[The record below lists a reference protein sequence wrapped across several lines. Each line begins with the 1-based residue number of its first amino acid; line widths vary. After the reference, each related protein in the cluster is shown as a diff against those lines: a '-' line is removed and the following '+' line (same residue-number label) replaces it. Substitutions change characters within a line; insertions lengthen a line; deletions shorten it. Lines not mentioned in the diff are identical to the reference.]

1 MKEPIIKYLNRS
13 ATAEDLEELNNSL
26 SDKESLKEFVAQ
38 KNNHVLV
45 NMLSGGGESDRVLWE
60 KIKSNIEKS
69 EKEKTKTDENRKIP
83 IRIFRF
89 TASAA
94 AVLLLLTNVL
104 NWLQPKQTLLEV
116 PQGQN
121 AIVYLPDGT
130 KVTLSSDSRLSY
142 PGRFSFFSR
151 KVELT
156 GEAFFEV
163 TRKSFSPF
171 IVSAG
176 EMDVK
181 VLGTKF
187 NVSAYPTDTLI
198 TVYLQ
203 EGSVCCYGRDS
214 EKDPVILE
222 PHQQIAFGKRSGT
235 FRMPETEDDD
245 PMWTRGVYQLKDKT
259 LGDAIGVFERI
270 YGVKFYVYDT
280 KIRNIRINGSFSR
293 DDSLDD
299 ILSAINSDKKLKITR
314 KNQQITITLK

>member
-1 MKEPIIKYLNRS
+1 MKEPIIKYLNRN
-13 ATAEDLEELNNSL
+13 ATAEDLEELEDSL
-26 SDKESLKEFVAQ
+26 SDEQKRKEFAAQ
-38 KNNHVLV
+38 KNNHVFV

-60 KIKSNIEKS
+60 KIKSNIENS
-69 EKEKTKTDENRKIP
+69 EKEKTKTDERKKYP
-83 IRIFRF
+83 IRIFRY

-104 NWLQPKQTLLEV
+104 SWLQPEQTLLEV

-142 PGRFSFFSR
+142 PGRFSFFNR

-171 IVSAG
+171 IVSTG
-176 EMDVK
+176 EMNVK

-203 EGSVCCYGRDS
+203 EGSVCCYGRDN
-214 EKDPVILE
+214 EKDPVFLE
-222 PHQQIAFGKRSGT
+222 PHQQIAFGKKSGT
-235 FRMPETEDDD
+235 FRKPEVEAEE
-245 PMWTRGVYQLKDKT
+245 PMWTRGIYQLKDRA
-259 LGDAIGVFERI
+259 LGDVIEVFERI

-280 KIRNIRINGSFSR
+280 AVRNIRINGSFSR
-293 DDSLDD
+293 EDSLDD

>member
-1 MKEPIIKYLNRS
+1 MIKYLNRN
-13 ATAEDLEELNNSL
+13 ATAEDLEELDNSI
-26 SDKESLKEFVAQ
+26 SDTEKMKEFAAQ

-45 NMLSGGGESDRVLWE
+45 NMLSGGGEPDRVLWE
-60 KIKSNIEKS
+60 RIKSNIEKS
-69 EKEKTKTDENRKIP
+69 EKEKTKSDERKKYP
-83 IRIFRF
+83 IRILRF

-94 AVLLLLTNVL
+94 AILLLLTNVL
-104 NWLQPKQTLLEV
+104 SWLQPKQTLLEV
-116 PQGQN
+116 PKGQN

-151 KVELT
+151 KVQLT

-163 TRKSFSPF
+163 TRKSISPF

-203 EGSVCCYGRDS
+203 EGSVCCYGRDN
-214 EKDPVILE
+214 EKDPVFLE
-222 PHQQIAFGKRSGT
+222 PHQQIAFGKKSGT
-235 FRMPETEDDD
+235 FRMPEVEAEE

-259 LGDAIGVFERI
+259 LGDVIEVFERI

-280 KIRNIRINGSFSR
+280 AVRNIRINGSFSR
-293 DDSLDD
+293 EDSLDD